1 MYKLV
6 LIFVVLLIVFSA
18 CSDNI
23 SPKAEFG
30 KIQIRIIDVKDNLP
44 VAGALVRTSPPSHS
58 AIINDYGE
66 YVMEDLYPGEY
77 NVIVEKL
84 GYISNSVMVKV
95 IAGKTTK
102 ADLYFYDDSFHNT
115 LPQKPLLVSPGN
127 NSISS
132 KLEINLS
139 WTCIDDDNDLLT
151 YTVYFDEINPPIK
164 VIAFDTLDNFLE
176 INKLKNETKYYW
188 YVVAKD
194 KYGIGQ
200 RSNINSFKID
210 TNKVIDDSKLI
221 LNLPFNNDVN
231 DYSTNQ
237 MTTECTAPAYTTDRK
252 SNANG
257 AFSFNKNLV
266 KVKNNPNLNLDAQ
279 YSISVWIK
287 PNSVFGIDM
296 IDGIAQIL
304 GRMGSTGVNTS
315 SYGLCINSNSNITF
329 QTYANATGT
338 ASAIF
343 TGQIMLNEWNHI
355 VINYIN
361 QSISLFIN
369 SKHINTVSLALHQ
382 TSNYDLY
389 IGGRQTSNRY
399 FSGALDDLKIFN
411 NVLTQQ
417 EINSL
422 FSE

>member
-1 MYKLV
+1 
-6 LIFVVLLIVFSA
+6 
-18 CSDNI
+18 
-23 SPKAEFG
+23 
-30 KIQIRIIDVKDNLP
+30 
-44 VAGALVRTSPPSHS
+44 
-58 AIINDYGE
+58 
-66 YVMEDLYPGEY
+66 
-77 NVIVEKL
+77 
-84 GYISNSVMVKV
+84 
-95 IAGKTTK
+95 
-102 ADLYFYDDSFHNT
+102 
-115 LPQKPLLVSPGN
+115 
-127 NSISS
+127 
-132 KLEINLS
+132 
-139 WTCIDDDNDLLT
+139 
-151 YTVYFDEINPPIK
+151 
-164 VIAFDTLDNFLE
+164 
-176 INKLKNETKYYW
+176 
-188 YVVAKD
+188 VAKD